1 MPLVLVVTTTGGIRL
16 VSSDCTMATAN
27 PSRTRK
33 QPSEKPLTPAQRQR
47 QRDQIAREKT
57 EQLEH
62 QMYERTKR
70 QTKLALAL
78 QKGRADALREV
89 GVTAAEKPSAQP
101 KQKPLAKA
109 PKSGRKPQ
117 NRKPP
122 KR

>member
-1 MPLVLVVTTTGGIRL
+1 
-16 VSSDCTMATAN
+16 MATAK

-33 QPSEKPLTPAQRQR
+33 QPSAKPLTPAQKQR
-47 QRDQIAREKT
+47 QRDQIARQKT

-62 QMYERTKR
+62 QMYERTVR
-70 QTKLALAL
+70 RTRLALAR
-78 QKGRADALREV
+78 QKGQADALKEA
-89 GVTAAEKPSAQP
+89 GIKPQEQQQQQ

>member
-1 MPLVLVVTTTGGIRL
+1 
-16 VSSDCTMATAN
+16 MATAK

-33 QPSEKPLTPAQRQR
+33 QPSAKPLTPAQKQR

-57 EQLEH
+57 KQLEH
-62 QMYERTKR
+62 QMYERTVR
-70 QTKLALAL
+70 RTRLALAR
-78 QKGRADALREV
+78 QKGQADALKEA
-89 GVTAAEKPSAQP
+89 GIKPQEQQQQP

>member
-1 MPLVLVVTTTGGIRL
+1 
-16 VSSDCTMATAN
+16 MATAK

-33 QPSEKPLTPAQRQR
+33 QPSAKPLTPAQKQR
-47 QRDQIAREKT
+47 QRDQIARQKT

-62 QMYERTKR
+62 QMYERTVR
-70 QTKLALAL
+70 RTRLALAR
-78 QKGRADALREV
+78 QKGQADALKEA
-89 GVTAAEKPSAQP
+89 GIKPQEQQQQP